1 MWQTDQRIQ
10 LHCTQ
15 PDPETWNCN
24 NDYQCS
30 GSAIFSSKF
39 AIGQSN
45 TSVSQTQNFTI
56 GGSTFRMQQDGTGN
70 ATLFSST
77 TSIVSTP
84 ATVTG
89 SSGIAA
95 SSTKQGSDSTETNP
109 LATQTRTGTSSP
121 ASTSQVAKNQSSR
134 LQNPPSYSIITLLL
148 FLAMFVLTSQAEEQV
163 SGFKIGQTVTTI
175 FEVVEGSK
183 IFSTSSKRRLLKVW
197 MD

>member
-1 MWQTDQRIQ
+1 
-10 LHCTQ
+10 
-15 PDPETWNCN
+15 
-24 NDYQCS
+24 
-30 GSAIFSSKF
+30 
-39 AIGQSN
+39 
-45 TSVSQTQNFTI
+45 
-56 GGSTFRMQQDGTGN
+56 MQQDGTGN

-121 ASTSQVAKNQSSR
+121 ASTSQVAKNKSSP